1 MPVWD
6 NRFYLVKFRD
16 VEIMNIR
23 EDDTHPNHLG
33 GCNMHY
39 DHCSDYPDVVSH
51 LMLGVGDHQEPLH
64 GQGHRHEDGAGQR
77 HLGQGQDDRE
87 NVRGNL
93 ENIMLTRL
101 IKT

>member
-1 MPVWD
+1 
-6 NRFYLVKFRD
+6 
-16 VEIMNIR
+16 MNIR
-23 EDDTHPNHLG
+23 EVDTHPNNLG
-33 GCNMHY
+33 GCSMHY

-64 GQGHRHEDGAGQR
+64 GQRHRHEDGAGQR

-87 NVRGNL
+87 HMWGNL
-93 ENIMLTRL
+93 ENILLTLL

>member
-1 MPVWD
+1 
-6 NRFYLVKFRD
+6 
-16 VEIMNIR
+16 MNIR

-33 GCNMHY
+33 GCNMYH

-77 HLGQGQDDRE
+77 HLGKGQYDRE
-87 NVRGNL
+87 HMWGNL
-93 ENIMLTRL
+93 ENIFLTQL